1 LVAVA
6 VAFAYSLPNK
16 QKTVIST
23 EAAHSFIVGSFAE
36 KSASLPQIS
45 PSQHRAIAVA
55 FCLLLLP
62 FLLSSRKGSA
72 VVLAFVF

>member
-23 EAAHSFIVGSFAE
+23 EAAHGFIVSSAAE

-45 PSQHRAIAVA
+45 PSQHRAVAVTFCPFA
-55 FCLLLLP
+55 FA
-62 FLLSSRKGSA
+62 FLVVIPKGICCCPC
-72 VVLAFVF
+72 FVF